1 LIHGQLLTFD
11 CWRLLNS
18 QGNSPAF
25 IGLSKH
31 VSLASPQANTFK
43 GTTAMTTQT
52 SKVAIVIGASRG
64 IGAVIAKQL
73 ASEGFAVAINYAN
86 SATGASKLVVE
97 LRQAGHQ
104 AIAIKADVASADDV
118 RRLFDETEAQLGKVD
133 VLVNNAGILKV
144 MPLAQHT
151 DELFDQ
157 NFNIHTRG
165 TFNAL
170 REAATRLNSGG
181 RIINFSSSTVGM
193 NLPGYAVYIASKAA
207 VESLTQVFAKEM
219 RGRNITVNAV
229 APGPVA
235 TDLFLHGKSEEQIQ
249 TFAKMAPLE
258 RLAQPED
265 IARVV
270 SFLVGPESAWVNGQ
284 ILRVNGGL
292 V

>member
-1 LIHGQLLTFD
+1 M
-11 CWRLLNS
+11 
-18 QGNSPAF
+18 A
-25 IGLSKH
+25 
-31 VSLASPQANTFK
+31 SL
-43 GTTAMTTQT
+43 T
-52 SKVAIVIGASRG
+52 SKVAIVTGASRG
-64 IGAVIAKQL
+64 IGAVIARQL
-73 ASEGFAVAINYAN
+73 ASEGFAVAINYAS
-86 SATGASKLVVE
+86 SATEASELVEE

-104 AIAIKADVASADDV
+104 ASAIKADVANAADV
-118 RRLFDETEAQLGKVD
+118 RKLFEETETQLGKVD

-157 NFNIHTRG
+157 TFNIHTRG
-165 TFNAL
+165 TFNTL
-170 REAATRLNSGG
+170 REAATRLNDGG

-219 RGRNITVNAV
+219 RGRQITVNAI

-235 TDLFLHGKSEEQIQ
+235 TALFLHGKSEEQIKN
-249 TFAKMAPLE
+249 FAKMPPLE
-258 RLAQPED
+258 RLGQPED

-270 SFLVGPESAWVNGQ
+270 SFLVGPDSAWVNGQ